1 MRQYQTDSPEAM
13 ARIIALSMLVDGG
26 LDKTELDVINRYEV
40 LEHIGMSDTTFNNIV
55 QELCED
61 MLQSMPGYHLGRIE
75 LDDELAEQC
84 IDDML
89 AEIQDPRQRQFLLDV
104 MLAVVDADHYLSE
117 GETILLS
124 RAMQC
129 WNLELIKQIKPM
141 KHSVIAGESGSN
153 FAQQQTTRLPS
164 IIETHF

>member
-1 MRQYQTDSPEAM
+1 MRQYQTDSPESM

-26 LDKTELDVINRYEV
+26 LDKTELDVINRYGV
-40 LEHIGMSDTTFNNIV
+40 LEHVGMSDTTFNTIV

-61 MLQSMPGYHLGRIE
+61 MLQSMPGYHLGRID
-75 LDDELAEQC
+75 LDDELAERC
-84 IDDML
+84 IDYML
-89 AEIQDPRQRQFLLDV
+89 AEVQNPQHRQFLLNV
-104 MLAVVDADHYLSE
+104 MLAVVDADQYLSE

-129 WNLELIKQIKPM
+129 WNLELIKQIKPI
-141 KHSVIAGESGSN
+141 KHALIASESGSS
-153 FAQQQTTRLPS
+153 FAPQHTTRLPS